1 MSYNLSG
8 VPPSCPP
15 PPPPVG
21 GPPLPPM
28 FSQFPPVPPPFYT
41 WGPPAPSP
49 THHLPPAPAPV
60 QAPDLKMTQRN
71 LVPSI
76 SSPAVVPPVRPGK
89 DGDWTQH
96 ALDTVVAA
104 AGVAA
109 TNARVANPEI
119 RETPHIRTGLAGV
132 KRKGLATEL
141 LSVKADSYHICWTR
155 LWDTQMPAQLMAK
168 CKPLHCE
175 LCGCQATSPVQAKM
189 HYEGK
194 NHDKNVR
201 SFFASWSGN
210 TGKIIPQ
217 KIVPLEK
224 RIKESQAIRT
234 TQLSCDL
241 CVLNFTSQS
250 QMDQHMDG
258 KNHLKKLT
266 IESGNSNNFN
276 SQKQE
281 SNWDSHPDSYSG
293 ALNIDSKSSQVDSN
307 FNKFFCDLCKVGAP
321 SQQQMDM
328 HLNGKNHMAKMKKSM
343 GGVSNDDLD
352 TISKRIK
359 LKGNILAAVSKPKP
373 IFNSGKK
380 RTDYSVF
387 RTPSGQY
394 YCAACN
400 ISLNSENQFAQHQMS
415 KKHRQKATTHK
426 NKF

>member
-1 MSYNLSG
+1 MSYNLGG

-15 PPPPVG
+15 PPPPG

-28 FSQFPPVPPPFYT
+28 FSQFPPVPSPFYT
-41 WGPPAPSP
+41 WGAPAPTQAP
-49 THHLPPAPAPV
+49 TLAPAPAPV
-60 QAPDLKMTQRN
+60 HAPDINMTQRN
-71 LVPSI
+71 LVTPI
-76 SSPAVVPPVRPGK
+76 ASSAVVPPVRPGK
-89 DGDWTQH
+89 VADWTQH

-109 TNARVANPEI
+109 SNARVSNPEM

-141 LSVKADSYHICWTR
+141 LSVKSDSYHISWTR

-175 LCGCQATSPVQAKM
+175 LCGCQSTSPVQAKM

-201 SFFASWSGN
+201 SFFTSWSGN

-217 KIVPLEK
+217 KVVPLEK
-224 RIKESQAIRT
+224 RMKESQAVT
-234 TQLSCDL
+234 NPHLSCDL
-241 CVLNFTSQS
+241 CVLNFTSQT
-250 QMDQHMDG
+250 QMDQHMEG

-266 IESGNSNNFN
+266 SESGNSN
-276 SQKQE
+276 KQLE
-281 SNWDSHPDSYSG
+281 SNWDHPDSNS
-293 ALNIDSKSSQVDSN
+293 ATFNKDTRTSQVDSN

-328 HLNGKNHMAKMKKSM
+328 HLNGKNHISKMKKSM

-415 KKHRQKATTHK
+415 KKHRQKATTHR
-426 NKF
+426 NKI

>member
-1 MSYNLSG
+1 MSYNLGG

-15 PPPPVG
+15 PPPPG

-28 FSQFPPVPPPFYT
+28 FSQFPPVPSPFYT
-41 WGPPAPSP
+41 WGAPAPTQAP
-49 THHLPPAPAPV
+49 TLAPAPAPAH
-60 QAPDLKMTQRN
+60 APDINMTQKN
-71 LVPSI
+71 LVTPI
-76 SSPAVVPPVRPGK
+76 ASSAVVPPVRPGK
-89 DGDWTQH
+89 VADWTQH

-109 TNARVANPEI
+109 SNARVANPEM

-141 LSVKADSYHICWTR
+141 LSVKSDSYHISWTR

-175 LCGCQATSPVQAKM
+175 LCGCQSTSPVQAKM

-201 SFFASWSGN
+201 SFFTSWSGN

-217 KIVPLEK
+217 KVVPLEK
-224 RIKESQAIRT
+224 RMKESQAIT
-234 TQLSCDL
+234 NPHLSCDL
-241 CVLNFTSQS
+241 CVLSFTSQT
-250 QMDQHMDG
+250 QMDQHMEG

-266 IESGNSNNFN
+266 SESGNS
-276 SQKQE
+276 K
-281 SNWDSHPDSYSG
+281 WDHPDSNS
-293 ALNIDSKSSQVDSN
+293 ATFNKDTRTSQVDSN

-328 HLNGKNHMAKMKKSM
+328 HLNGKNHMSKMKKSM

-415 KKHRQKATTHK
+415 KKHRQKATTHR
-426 NKF
+426 NKI